1 MKQNIKSAVSVTV
14 THKCNHQRTLAVKG
28 VKLAR
33 QYKAWMA
40 IVDCPA
46 CQGKTEEMTPIE
58 RETVAIDSI
67 EQVLEIDG
75 SYWVSSRLAGRYYR
89 VVVDGED
96 WQCSSR
102 ETTIT
107 QRCIEKVQA
116 YRLAQADAA

>member
-1 MKQNIKSAVSVTV
+1 
-14 THKCNHQRTLAVKG
+14 
-28 VKLAR
+28 
-33 QYKAWMA
+33 
-40 IVDCPA
+40 
-46 CQGKTEEMTPIE
+46 MTPIE

-75 SYWVSSRLAGRYYR
+75 SYWVSSRLAGRYYC